1 MEPLKQHLFHRSL
14 GTACALV
21 LVGGCSLLPTA
32 SPAHEPT
39 RVAHEASLDPCE
51 RVVLLTAANLRVVAA
66 SPKDTATCA
75 LTLKLVDAE
84 TRQPLAGLVR
94 VRRADG
100 TAVPLAGLVNRGT
113 KLRNNHPAKEWFALV
128 EPALVALPREA
139 LTIEAIGSL
148 ETELARTTVDLK
160 NRDQHEL
167 TLPVKFYDR
176 PAQRG
181 WRNGN
186 THLHLQGLTRAQ
198 ADDYLRTIPRADGL
212 ELLFVSYLER
222 AVADRDYIS
231 NNYTMADLRE
241 FERAGVLFGNG
252 QEHRHNFEGFGAG
265 YGHVMFLNI
274 SKLVQPVSIG
284 RGIMKAGPDW
294 PPLQRGVQAARADG
308 AAVVWCHNTF
318 GHEDIPNW
326 LAGLV
331 HAHNIFDGG
340 THGGYED
347 TYYRFLNAG
356 LRVPFSTG
364 TDWFIYDFARTHAQV
379 TGPLTQQSWLAALKA
394 GRTFIGNG
402 PLLELRAGTNDIGD
416 TVKLAQPGPLK
427 FTARA
432 KGRGDFKCIELIHD
446 GQVVQGTA
454 TRAVSGHFEA
464 ELEHTVN
471 LTESSWVALRVQS
484 GALPVGPDAPARPS
498 GPKNEM
504 DEPLFGHTSAIYV
517 EVGGKPIF
525 KPATARELIADME
538 DAVKDITAKGQFE
551 TDTQRAEVLGVY
563 QIAILKL
570 RKRLSTL

>member
-1 MEPLKQHLFHRSL
+1 MNLLRASRRLALAGLLAAGASL
-14 GTACALV
+14 PPAN
-21 LVGGCSLLPTA
+21 

-39 RVAHEASLDPCE
+39 RIAHEASLDPCE
-51 RVVLLTAANLRVVAA
+51 RVVLLNAANLRVVAA
-66 SPKDTATCA
+66 SPKDAATCA
-75 LTLKLVDAE
+75 LTLKLVDGE
-84 TRQPLAGLVR
+84 TQRPLAGLVR
-94 VRRADG
+94 VKRADG
-100 TAVPLAGLVNRGT
+100 SAVPLVGLVNRGT
-113 KLRNNHPAKEWFALV
+113 KLRNSHPAKEWFALV
-128 EPALVALPREA
+128 EPVVLALPREP
-139 LTIEAIGSL
+139 LTVEAIGSL
-148 ETELARTTVDLK
+148 ETELARATVDLR

-167 TLPVKFYDR
+167 ALAMKFFER
-176 PAQRG
+176 PARRG

-198 ADDYLRTIPRADGL
+198 ADDYLHTIPRADGL

-231 NNYTMADLRE
+231 NNYTLADLRE
-241 FERAGVLFGNG
+241 FERGGVLFGNG

-274 SKLVQPVSIG
+274 PKLVRPVSIG
-284 RGIMKAGPDW
+284 RGIMKEGPDW
-294 PPLQRGVQAARADG
+294 PPLQRGVRTACAEG
-308 AAVVWCHNTF
+308 ATVVWCHNTF
-318 GHEDIPNW
+318 GHEDVPNW

-331 HAHNIFDGG
+331 QAHNIFDGG

-364 TDWFIYDFARTHAQV
+364 TDWFLYDFARTHV
-379 TGPLTQQSWLAALKA
+379 RVDGPLTRQSWLAALAA

-432 KGRGDFKCIELIHD
+432 KGRSDFKRIELIHD
-446 GQVVQGTA
+446 GQAAQGA
-454 TRAVSGHFEA
+454 ASRAVGGHFET

-471 LTESSWVALRVQS
+471 FTESGWVALRVQS

-498 GPKNEM
+498 GPKNEL

-517 EVGGKPIF
+517 EIAGRPVF
-525 KPATARELIADME
+525 QPAAARELIADME
-538 DAVKDITAKGQFE
+538 GAVQDITAKGQF
-551 TDTQRAEVLGVY
+551 DRPAQREEVLKVY
-563 QIAILKL
+563 RDGIETL
-570 RKRLSTL
+570 RKRLDAR

>member
-1 MEPLKQHLFHRSL
+1 MESLMNLLRRSHR
-14 GTACALV
+14 AALV
-21 LVGGCSLLPTA
+21 CVIVVGWSLLPATCL
-32 SPAHEPT
+32 AHEPT
-39 RVAHEASLDPCE
+39 RFAHEAALDPCE
-51 RVVLLTAANLRVVAA
+51 RLVLLNAANLRVVAA
-66 SPKDTATCA
+66 TPQDAAICA
-75 LTLKLVDAE
+75 LTLKLVDAD

-94 VRRADG
+94 VKRADG
-100 TAVPLAGLVNRGT
+100 TAVPLAGLINRGT

-128 EPALVALPREA
+128 GPAVLALPREP
-139 LTIEAIGSL
+139 LTIETIGSL
-148 ETELARTTVDLK
+148 ETELGRATIDLK

-167 TLPVKFYDR
+167 TLAVRFFDR

-186 THLHLQGLTRAQ
+186 THLHLSGLTRAQ
-198 ADDYLRTIPRADGL
+198 ADDYLRVIPRADGL

-231 NNYTMADLRE
+231 NNYTLADLRE
-241 FERAGVLFGNG
+241 FERGGVLFGNG

-265 YGHVMFLNI
+265 YGHVMFLNL
-274 SKLVQPVSIG
+274 SKFVQPVSIG

-294 PPLQRGVQAARADG
+294 PPLQRGVRAARADG
-308 AAVVWCHNTF
+308 ATVVWCHNTF
-318 GHEDIPNW
+318 GHEDVPNW

-340 THGGYED
+340 THGGYGD

-364 TDWFIYDFARTHAQV
+364 TDWFIYDFARTHARV
-379 TGPLTQQSWLAALKA
+379 DGPLTQPSWLAALTA

-416 TVKLAQPGPLK
+416 TVKLAKPGPLK
-427 FTARA
+427 FIARA
-432 KGRGDFKCIELIHD
+432 KGRGDFQRVELIHD
-446 GQVVQGTA
+446 GRPARAA
-454 TRAVSGHFEA
+454 TPHAVGGHFET

-471 LTESSWVALRVQS
+471 FTESGWVALRVQS

-504 DEPLFGHTSAIYV
+504 GEPLFGHTSAIYV
-517 EVGGKPIF
+517 EVAGRPIF
-525 KPATARELIADME
+525 KPAAARELLADME
-538 DAVKDITAKGQFE
+538 GAVQDITAKGQF
-551 TDTQRAEVLGVY
+551 DNPAQRDEVLKVY
-563 QIAILKL
+563 HAGIATL
-570 RKRLSTL
+570 RRRLNPP

>member
-1 MEPLKQHLFHRSL
+1 MLAR
-14 GTACALV
+14 
-21 LVGGCSLLPTA
+21 
-32 SPAHEPT
+32 
-39 RVAHEASLDPCE
+39 
-51 RVVLLTAANLRVVAA
+51 AADLRVVAA
-66 SPKDTATCA
+66 EPKAAPSCV
-75 LTLKLVDAE
+75 LTLRPVDAE

-94 VRRADG
+94 VKRADG
-100 TAVPLAGLVNRGT
+100 TAVQLAGLVNRGT

-128 EPALVALPREA
+128 EPVALMLPREQ

-148 ETELARTTVDLK
+148 ETELARATVDLR
-160 NRDQHEL
+160 NRDKQEL
-167 TLPVKFYDR
+167 TLPVKFFDR

-198 ADDYLRTIPRADGL
+198 ADDYLRTVPRADGL
-212 ELLFVSYLER
+212 DLLFVSYLER
-222 AVADRDYIS
+222 TGADRDYIS
-231 NNYTMADLRE
+231 NNYTLADLRG
-241 FERAGVLFGNG
+241 FERGVLFGNG

-274 SKLVQPVSIG
+274 TKLVQPVSIG

-308 AAVVWCHNTF
+308 ATVVWCHNTF
-318 GHEDIPNW
+318 GHEDVPNW

-331 HAHNIFDGG
+331 QAHNIFDGG

-364 TDWFIYDFARTHAQV
+364 TDWFIYDFARTHARV
-379 TGPLTQQSWLAALKA
+379 DGPLTQRNWLAALTA

-402 PLLELRAGTNDIGD
+402 PMLELRAGTNDIGD
-416 TVKLAQPGPLK
+416 TVKLAKPGPLK
-427 FTARA
+427 FTARS
-432 KGRGDFKCIELIHD
+432 KGRGDFKRIEFIHD
-446 GQVVQGTA
+446 GQVAPGRA
-454 TRAVSGHFEA
+454 SRAVGGHFEA
-464 ELEHTVN
+464 DLEHTVN
-471 LTESSWVALRVQS
+471 FTESGWVALRVQS

-517 EVGGKPIF
+517 EVAGKPIF
-525 KPATARELIADME
+525 KPAAARELVAEME
-538 DAVKDITAKGQFE
+538 GAVKDIAAKGQF
-551 TDTQRAEVLGVY
+551 DNPAQREEVLKVY
-563 QIAILKL
+563 RDGIVTLQ
-570 RKRLSTL
+570 RRLNTP

>member
-1 MEPLKQHLFHRSL
+1 MNLRLVARRAAFACLFAA
-14 GTACALV
+14 GW
-21 LVGGCSLLPTA
+21 LLPPTT

-39 RVAHEASLDPCE
+39 RGAHEASLDPRE
-51 RVVLLTAANLRVVAA
+51 RVVLARAADLRVVTA
-66 SPKDTATCA
+66 PQDIATCA
-75 LTLKLVDAE
+75 LTLKLVDGE

-94 VRRADG
+94 VKRADG
-100 TAVPLAGLVNRGT
+100 TSVPLAGPVNRGT

-128 EPALVALPREA
+128 EPVALPLPREQ
-139 LTIEAIGSL
+139 LTIEAFASL
-148 ETELARTTVDLK
+148 ETELIRQTVDLRG
-160 NRDQHEL
+160 RDKHEL
-167 TLPVKFYDR
+167 TLALKFFDH
-176 PAQRG
+176 PASRG

-198 ADDYLRTIPRADGL
+198 ADDYLRAIPRADGL

-222 AVADRDYIS
+222 ADADRDYIS
-231 NNYTMADLRE
+231 NNYTPADLLE
-241 FERAGVLFGNG
+241 FEHGGVLFGNG

-274 SKLVQPVSIG
+274 TKLVRPVSIG

-294 PPLQRGVQAARADG
+294 PPLQRGVQSARSDDAT
-308 AAVVWCHNTF
+308 VVWCHNAF
-318 GHEDIPNW
+318 GHEGVPNW

-364 TDWFIYDFARTHAQV
+364 TDWFIYDFARTHARV
-379 TGPLTQQSWLAALKA
+379 DGPLTRQSWLAALTA

-416 TVKLAQPGPLK
+416 IVKLAKPGPLK
-427 FTARA
+427 FSARA
-432 KGRGDFKCIELIHD
+432 KGRGDFKRIELIHD
-446 GQVVQGTA
+446 GEAKQASTS
-454 TRAVSGHFEA
+454 RAVGGHFEA

-471 LTESSWVALRVQS
+471 FTESGWVALRVQS

-498 GPKNEM
+498 GPKSEM

-517 EVGGKPIF
+517 EVEGRPIF
-525 KPATARELIADME
+525 KPAAARELVAEME
-538 DAVKDITAKGQFE
+538 GAIKDITAKGQFE
-551 TDTQRAEVLGVY
+551 NTTQRDEVLKVY
-563 QIAILKL
+563 RDGIETLH
-570 RKRLSTL
+570 KRLSTR

>member
-1 MEPLKQHLFHRSL
+1 MNLLRASRRAVLAGLL
-14 GTACALV
+14 G
-21 LVGGCSLLPTA
+21 VGLTLPSATLRG
-32 SPAHEPT
+32 HEPT
-39 RVAHEASLDPCE
+39 RAAHEAALDPCE
-51 RVVLLTAANLRVVAA
+51 RVVLLNAANLRVVNAAPRDAA
-66 SPKDTATCA
+66 SCA
-75 LTLKLVDAE
+75 LTLRLVDAE
-84 TRQPLAGLVR
+84 TKQPLAGLVR
-94 VRRADG
+94 VKRADG

-128 EPALVALPREA
+128 ERAMVALPREA

-148 ETELARTTVDLK
+148 ETELAHVTVDLR

-167 TLPVKFYDR
+167 TVPMMFFDR
-176 PAQRG
+176 PAPRG

-198 ADDYLRTIPRADGL
+198 ADDYLHAIPRADGL
-212 ELLFVSYLER
+212 EVLFVSYLER

-231 NNYTMADLRE
+231 NKYSLADLRE
-241 FERAGVLFGNG
+241 FERGGVLFGNG

-294 PPLQRGVQAARADG
+294 PPLQRGVRAARADG
-308 AAVVWCHNTF
+308 ATVVWCHNTF
-318 GHEDIPNW
+318 GHEDVPNW

-340 THGGYED
+340 MHGGYED

-364 TDWFIYDFARTHAQV
+364 TDWFIYDFARTHARV
-379 TGPLTQQSWLAALKA
+379 DGPLTHQSWLAALAA

-416 TVKLAQPGPLK
+416 TVKLAKPGPLK
-427 FTARA
+427 FIAHA
-432 KGRGDFKCIELIHD
+432 KGRGDFQRVELIHD
-446 GQVVQGTA
+446 GKPVQAAT
-454 TRAVSGHFEA
+454 TRAVGGHFEA

-471 LTESSWVALRVQS
+471 FTESGWVALRVQS
-484 GALPVGPDAPARPS
+484 GSLPVGPDAPARPS

-504 DEPLFGHTSAIYV
+504 GEPLFGHTSAIYV
-517 EVGGKPIF
+517 EIAGKPIF
-525 KPATARELIADME
+525 KPAAARELVADME
-538 DAVKDITAKGQFE
+538 GAVQDITAKGQF
-551 TDTQRAEVLGVY
+551 DNPAQRDEVLKVY
-563 QIAILKL
+563 HEGIATL
-570 RKRLSTL
+570 RKRLSTP

>member
-1 MEPLKQHLFHRSL
+1 M
-14 GTACALV
+14 
-21 LVGGCSLLPTA
+21 LLN
-32 SPAHEPT
+32 
-39 RVAHEASLDPCE
+39 
-51 RVVLLTAANLRVVAA
+51 AANLRVVAA
-66 SPKDTATCA
+66 SPKDAATSA
-75 LTLKLVDAE
+75 LTLKLVDAD

-94 VRRADG
+94 VKRADG

-128 EPALVALPREA
+128 GPAVLALPRET
-139 LTIEAIGSL
+139 LTIEALGSL
-148 ETELARTTVDLK
+148 ETELARTTVDL
-160 NRDQHEL
+160 RSHEQL
-167 TLPVKFYDR
+167 EATLAVKFFDR

-186 THLHLQGLTRAQ
+186 THLHLSGLTRAQ
-198 ADDYLRTIPRADGL
+198 ADDYLRAIPRADGL

-231 NNYTMADLRE
+231 NHYTLADLRE
-241 FERAGVLFGNG
+241 FERGGVLFGNG

-265 YGHVMFLNI
+265 YGHVMFLNLT
-274 SKLVQPVSIG
+274 KLVQPVSIG

-294 PPLQRGVQAARADG
+294 PPLQRGVQSARADG
-308 AAVVWCHNTF
+308 ATVVWCHNTF
-318 GHEDIPNW
+318 GHEDVPNW

-340 THGGYED
+340 THGTYED

-364 TDWFIYDFARTHAQV
+364 TDWFIYDFARTHARV
-379 TGPLTQQSWLAALKA
+379 DGPLTQQSWLAALKA

-416 TVKLAQPGPLK
+416 TVKLAKPGPLK

-432 KGRGDFKCIELIHD
+432 KGRGDFQRVELIHD
-446 GQVVQGTA
+446 GKAVQA
-454 TRAVSGHFEA
+454 AMTRAVGGHFET

-471 LTESSWVALRVQS
+471 FTESGWVALRVQS
-484 GALPVGPDAPARPS
+484 GALPVGPDAPARPT

-504 DEPLFGHTSAIYV
+504 GEPLFGHTSAIYV
-517 EVGGKPIF
+517 EVAGKPIF
-525 KPATARELIADME
+525 KPAAARGLLADME
-538 DAVKDITAKGQFE
+538 GAVQDITAKGQF
-551 TDTQRAEVLGVY
+551 DHPAQRDEVLKVY
-563 QIAILKL
+563 HDGIATL
-570 RKRLSTL
+570 RKRLSTP